1 MKQKKTFDQLRMPLA
16 KVNKEIKDVEKEKEL
31 LQKHF
36 HLVQIQKRI
45 RLMTRGIEKLHAE
58 LG

>member
-1 MKQKKTFDQLRMPLA
+1 MKQKKTFKDIRMSSA
-16 KVNKEIKDVEKEKEL
+16 EVNKEIKDTEKEKEL

-36 HLVQIQKRI
+36 HLVQIQKKI
-45 RLMTRGIEKLHAE
+45 RLMTSGIEKLNDE

>member
-45 RLMTRGIEKLHAE
+45 RLMTRGIEKLNDE

>member
-1 MKQKKTFDQLRMPLA
+1 MIQKKTFKQLRMPLA

-36 HLVQIQKRI
+36 HLVQIQKKI
-45 RLMTRGIEKLHAE
+45 RLMTSGIEKLNDE

>member
-1 MKQKKTFDQLRMPLA
+1 MIQKKTFKQLRMPLA

-45 RLMTRGIEKLHAE
+45 RLMTRGIEKLNDE

>member
-36 HLVQIQKRI
+36 HLVQIQKKI
-45 RLMTRGIEKLHAE
+45 RLMTSGIEKLNDE

>member
-1 MKQKKTFDQLRMPLA
+1 MPLA

-36 HLVQIQKRI
+36 HLVQIQKKI
-45 RLMTRGIEKLHAE
+45 RLMTSGIEKLNDE

>member
-16 KVNKEIKDVEKEKEL
+16 RVNKEIKDVEKEKEL

-45 RLMTRGIEKLHAE
+45 RLMTRGIEKLNDE